1 MHEMTPRSLLA
12 LGSTCRRLLYLSRDP
27 DLWTSMTIDWQA
39 IKDQE
44 ENKNKHL
51 DSALRRATKLQ
62 RLTIKNRTFEQI
74 KRSLMNDGEAGIV
87 FFDFTDALGSVDRS
101 KLLYKLGKNFNIL
114 MSK

>member
-1 MHEMTPRSLLA
+1 
-12 LGSTCRRLLYLSRDP
+12 
-27 DLWTSMTIDWQA
+27 MTIDWQA

-74 KRSLMNDGEAGIV
+74 KSNVVAAVVKRAGCSLKDLIFSPEVIQMKLENSNEQCRGIKSACNV
-87 FFDFTDALGSVDRS
+87 GFHSV
-101 KLLYKLGKNFNIL
+101 KH
-114 MSK
+114 